1 MSGLTVIEGGSDEQV
16 DMADI
21 TASKSWSNRARNRA
35 KILAEQVEMGYLEL
49 GELLYRIYDAPVDG
63 DPLKG
68 SLLSKWGY
76 NNIGEF
82 SEKELNIHYK
92 KAQRLIRIFYRVH
105 VEMGG
110 FDNPELLTRF
120 RKVGWSKARELIRVM
135 TKETAEFWI
144 TKAEQ
149 VNFTTIAEIVRQ
161 TLERAEQ
168 AKIKAAVA
176 KQDPIGD
183 SNRTSEDGLLTD
195 YSDVSNPDFVDQTWV
210 MRTFRVD
217 AGAAETIDL
226 ALKRA
231 KDLSNNPNVKNGSL
245 LSLICLQFLSYADW
259 RGNDEISKL
268 KFLANIEKAL
278 GGLSL
283 VVVNDSNDV
292 VYGLGAL
299 ERAAMRMRDSAET
312 TDAPPVEEEL
322 VKEDEHDF

>member
-1 MSGLTVIEGGSDEQV
+1 MSEVSVNVGGFGVSEI
-16 DMADI
+16 AEKLG
-21 TASKSWSNRARNRA
+21 SKAWTNRVRHRARF
-35 KILAEQVEMGYLEL
+35 LADQVEMGYLEL
-49 GELLYRIYDAPVDG
+49 GELLYRLYDAPVDG
-63 DPLKG
+63 DPNGG
-68 SLLSKWGY
+68 SVLASWGY
-76 NNIGEF
+76 KNIGEF

-92 KAQRLIRIFYRVH
+92 KAQRLMRIFYRVN

-110 FDNPELLTRF
+110 LDNGELLTRF
-120 RKVGWSKARELIRVM
+120 RKVGWSKARELVRVM

-144 TKAEQ
+144 AKAEQ
-149 VNFTTIAEIVRQ
+149 VNFATICEIVRQ

-176 KQDPIGD
+176 KQDPIAE
-183 SNRTSEDGLLTD
+183 SNKTSEDGLLTD
-195 YSDVSNPDFVDQTWV
+195 YSDVSNPDFVDQMWV

-268 KFLANIEKAL
+268 KFLANVEKAL

-299 ERAAMRMRDSAET
+299 ERAAMKMRDGVET
-312 TDAPPVEEEL
+312 TDAPPVEEEP
-322 VKEDEHDF
+322 VKEDDHDF

>member
-1 MSGLTVIEGGSDEQV
+1 MSEVSVNEGGFGVSEI
-16 DMADI
+16 ADKLG
-21 TASKSWSNRARNRA
+21 SKAWTNRVRHRARF
-35 KILAEQVEMGYLEL
+35 LADQVEMGYLEL
-49 GELLYRIYDAPVDG
+49 GELLYRLYDAPLDG
-63 DPLKG
+63 DPNAG
-68 SLLSKWGY
+68 SVIASWGY
-76 NNIGEF
+76 KNIGEF

-92 KAQRLIRIFYRVH
+92 KAQRLMRIFYRVN

-110 FDNPELLTRF
+110 LDNGELLTRF
-120 RKVGWSKARELIRVM
+120 RKVGWSKARELVRVM

-144 TKAEQ
+144 AKAEQ
-149 VNFTTIAEIVRQ
+149 VNFSTISEIVRQ
-161 TLERAEQ
+161 TIERAEQ
-168 AKIKAAVA
+168 AKIRAAVA

-183 SNRTSEDGLLTD
+183 SNKTSEDGLLTD

-217 AGAAETIDL
+217 AGTAETIDL

-268 KFLANIEKAL
+268 KFLADVEKAL

-299 ERAAMRMRDSAET
+299 ERAAMKMRDGVET
-312 TDAPPVEEEL
+312 VDAPPV
-322 VKEDEHDF
+322 V